1 MTIRLFD
8 QDVNRTDFTAA
19 VLACEEKDGQF
30 LVTLDQTAFFPEG
43 GGQGADH
50 GTLGEA
56 RVLDAHDVGGVILHT
71 VDRPL
76 TPGTTVEGRVDW
88 TRRLSM
94 MQQHTGEHILS
105 GLICRE
111 RGYRN
116 VGFHIGTEAVTLDFS
131 GPLTWED
138 IRRAERRAN
147 EIVWRDVP
155 VRAWVPGEEELAALD
170 YRSKKAIDG
179 DVRIVHIEGADTC
192 ACCGT
197 HVERTGSVGQI
208 KVIGAMNYKGGVR
221 LSILCGM
228 RALDHENIQQD
239 ENHAISQALS
249 AKPGELTQGVQRLLD
264 ERDSLKARCDTLGQ
278 RVFTTLLNAERGRPV
293 RVLVADMLASA
304 QHRKAAAQ
312 LAEGGRYGLILAP
325 REAGWSFVLSS
336 PAEDVR
342 PAAAA
347 LCQRFGGK
355 GGGPRDMSQG
365 ILQSGDPEAFREALE
380 AL

>member
-8 QDVNRTDFTAA
+8 QDVNLTHFTAT
-19 VLACEEKDGQF
+19 VLACEEKDGHYA
-30 LVTLDQTAFFPEG
+30 VTLDRTAFFPEG

-50 GTLGEA
+50 GTLGGA
-56 RVLDAHDVGGVILHT
+56 QVLDAHDVGGVILHT

-76 TPGTTVEGRVDW
+76 APGATVEGRVDW

-105 GLICRE
+105 GIICRE
-111 RGYRN
+111 HGYHN
-116 VGFHIGTEAVTLDFS
+116 VGFHIGTEAVTVDFS
-131 GPLTWED
+131 GPLTQED
-138 IRRAERRAN
+138 IRLAERQAN
-147 EIVWRDVP
+147 EIIWQNVP
-155 VRAWVPGEEELAALD
+155 VRAWVPDAGTLATLD

-239 ENHAISQALS
+239 ENQAISHALS
-249 AKPGELTQGVQRLLD
+249 AKPGELTQGVQRLMN
-264 ERDSLKARCDTLGQ
+264 ERDQLKARCDTLGQ
-278 RVFTTLLNAERGRPV
+278 RVFTALLNAERTQDV
-293 RVLVADMLASA
+293 RVLVADMLAPA
-304 QHRKAAAQ
+304 LHRKAAAQ

-336 PAEDVR
+336 PTEDVR

-355 GGGPRDMSQG
+355 GGGPKDMSQG
-365 ILQSGDPEAFREALE
+365 ILQSGDPEAFREILKAL
-380 AL
+380 

>member
-8 QDVNRTDFTAA
+8 QDVNQTDFNAT
-19 VLACEEKDGQF
+19 VLACEEKNGHY

-50 GTLGEA
+50 GVLGEA
-56 RVLDAHDVGGVILHT
+56 QMLDAHDVGGVILHT
-71 VDRPL
+71 LDKPL
-76 TPGTTVEGRVDW
+76 AVGAAVAGCVDW

-105 GLICRE
+105 GIICRE
-111 RGYRN
+111 HGYRN
-116 VGFHIGTEAVTLDFS
+116 VGFHIGTEAVTVDFS
-131 GPLTWED
+131 GPLTQEE
-138 IRRAERRAN
+138 IRRAERQAN
-147 EIVWRDVP
+147 EIVWRNVP
-155 VRAWVPGEEELAALD
+155 VRAWVPDAETLAALD

-228 RALDHENIQQD
+228 RALGYENLQQD
-239 ENHAISQALS
+239 ENHAISHALS

-264 ERDSLKARCDTLGQ
+264 ERDSLKARCDALGQ
-278 RVFTTLLNAERGRPV
+278 RVFTTLLNTERERPV
-293 RVLVADMLASA
+293 RVLVADMLAPA

-365 ILQSGDPEAFREALE
+365 ILPSGDPEAFRETLE